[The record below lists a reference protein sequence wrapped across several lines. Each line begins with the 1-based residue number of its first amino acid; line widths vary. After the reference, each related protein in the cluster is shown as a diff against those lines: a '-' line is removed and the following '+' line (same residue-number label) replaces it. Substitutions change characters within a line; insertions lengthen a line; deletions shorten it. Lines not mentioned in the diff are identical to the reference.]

1 MTFGTFIGRVFF
13 WALII
18 ATCIGSYRFG
28 RWVGFKAQETIDKE
42 LRKNIPPPPK
52 PILMKPIAKPP
63 QIKLKKDNKNK
74 L

>member
-13 WALII
+13 WGVII

-42 LRKNIPPPPK
+42 LRKNIPPPPN
-52 PILMKPIAKPP
+52 LFS
-63 QIKLKKDNKNK
+63 
-74 L
+74 